1 MNKNP
6 KEYWNILKSFKKKS
20 NEQENIPEI
29 LKDESVI
36 IEHFQKQGNHSHF
49 NSNFKK
55 EIENQLKTM
64 EEDMMYKAESDST
77 ITYIKEIK
85 KAIFDLKKGKSAGP
99 DRILNEVIK
108 YTNPVMIN
116 SYMKIFNVILK
127 TGIYPKSWKESFTI
141 PIYKSEDKNDP
152 NNYRGVSLINC
163 LPKIFNT
170 ILNNRLIKII
180 EDQLSNSQFG
190 FREYHRTADS
200 IFVLKSLINKYIHKN
215 KKKIYAC
222 FVDLRKAFNSVWRE
236 ALLYKLC
243 KMGVGLHFFK
253 LLKEQYFNTT
263 SSLKHIDQHSVF
275 FNISRGAKQSFLTSQ
290 GELNKGTR

>member
-1 MNKNP
+1 L
-6 KEYWNILKSFKKKS
+6 EYFKKSFNKKS
-20 NEQENIPEI
+20 NEQKNIPEI

-36 IEHFQKQGNHSHF
+36 IEHFQKQGNPSHF

-64 EEDMMYKAESDST
+64 EEDMVYKAESDST
-77 ITYIKEIK
+77 ITYKEIK
-85 KAIFDLKKGKSAGP
+85 KAIFDLRKGKSAGP

-116 SYMKIFNVILK
+116 SYMKIFNAILK

-141 PIYKSEDKNDP
+141 PIYKSGDKNDP
-152 NNYRGVSLINC
+152 NNYRGVSLVNC

-190 FREYHRTADS
+190 FRENHRTADS
-200 IFVLKSLINKYIHKN
+200 IFVFKSFINKYIHK
-215 KKKIYAC
+215 KKMKMHAC
-222 FVDLRKAFNSVWRE
+222 FVDLRKAFDSVWRE

-243 KMGVGLHFFK
+243 KMGVGLHLFK
-253 LLKEQYFNTT
+253 LLKEQHLNTT
-263 SSLKHIDQHSVF
+263 SSLKHKDQHSVF
-275 FNISRGAKQSFLTSQ
+275 FNISRGVKQGDSKSLHCTMY
-290 GELNKGTR
+290 LLMI